1 MAQPFSTSGAEDSI
15 VQRFEAQVQRNPD
28 RLAIRSTHG
37 QLTYAELNTLA
48 NQRAHALLER
58 NLPPDQPVALLL
70 EQGAAY
76 VSALLGTLKA
86 GLCYVPLDPANPP
99 ARNAQMLQ
107 DCGARCLVSSAGHI
121 ELARSIAREGT
132 AILNVDELPRRAPS
146 ENPRVALSGDALA
159 YVLYTSGSTGRP
171 KGVVMDH
178 RSVVHNVARHTQA
191 FGITPE
197 DRQTLLYTC
206 SVYGG
211 TRDIFNAL
219 LNGASLH
226 TFPVKQLGVAGLSQW
241 LRDSRITIYCSV
253 ATVFRQFVATLEG
266 PERFPSLRLIKLG
279 GEATHRRD
287 VELYREH
294 FPSSCVLHCGLG
306 STETGVVRHY
316 FVDQHTDISKA
327 VPLGYPIDDVEV
339 MLLDEQGA
347 PVSPGEVGEI
357 VIRSRYIARGYWRRP
372 DLNSTVLVTDARDPQ
387 IRLYRSGDLGVLRAD
402 GCLEHRGRKDFLV
415 KVRGNRVELGE
426 IESALRELDGIAHAA
441 VAARLDRRNHNY
453 IVAYFVA
460 NDEPPT
466 TSALRAALAA
476 RLPDY
481 MIPSVFMRLAAL
493 PQTPNGKIDRQALP
507 EPDAGRPEL
516 EHAYVAPRTAL
527 ESTLSVLWADLLDLD
542 RVGVQDDFFDL
553 GGDSLTAVTLMA
565 HIRRQFD
572 QMLPLASLFEFGT
585 VGKLAAAISEKRQ
598 QPEWSP
604 LVPIRTGGTRL
615 PLFCIHPGGGNVL
628 GYNEFIEHLDADQPV
643 YGIQAYGVIEGQE
656 PQSSIPE
663 MASLYIETIRNVQ
676 PHGPYAL
683 GGESFGGLVAYEMA
697 CQLVAAGERVDL
709 VFLGDVWP
717 RPTAGQLRSVRY
729 RLAVFTYLFSM
740 TWAQWRAIVSRKL
753 GLGSERIVVKRYL
766 YADELHRRMSIAH
779 RRGSHDLSPRPY
791 PGKITLF
798 RARDYDHRT
807 SRLQHFFG
815 DARMSWPQF
824 VQGEVELHWMPGWH
838 GDMMHNDNAKGFAR
852 TLQECLD
859 RARAPA
865 TSASGAWQNEVP
877 IMPAV
882 STIGVGVVSCGDRNI
897 S

>member
-1 MAQPFSTSGAEDSI
+1 M
-15 VQRFEAQVQRNPD
+15 QRHPD

-37 QLTYAELNTLA
+37 QLSYAELNALA
-48 NQRAHALLER
+48 NQRAHALLELS
-58 NLPPDQPVALLL
+58 LPADQPVALLL

-76 VSALLGTLKA
+76 ISALLGTLKA

-99 ARNAQMLQ
+99 ARNEQMVQ
-107 DCGARCLVSSAGHI
+107 DCGARCIVTSSEHAD
-121 ELARSIAREGT
+121 LARSIGGEGSE
-132 AILNVDELPRRAPS
+132 ILNVDTLTGRTAA
-146 ENPRVALSGDALA
+146 ENPRIALSGNALA

-191 FGITPE
+191 LGITPE

-253 ATVFRQFVATLEG
+253 ATVFRQFAATLEG
-266 PERFPSLRLIKLG
+266 GERFTHLRLIKLG
-279 GEATHRRD
+279 GEATHRKD
-287 VELYREH
+287 VELYRAH

-316 FVDQHTDISKA
+316 FVDQHTEISKA
-327 VPLGYPIDDVEV
+327 VPLGYAIDDVEV
-339 MLLDEQGA
+339 LLLDEQGA
-347 PVSPGEVGEI
+347 PVSPGDVGEI

-372 DLNSTVLVTDARDPQ
+372 DLNSTVLIEDPQ
-387 IRLYRSGDLGVLRAD
+387 DPQMRLYRSGDLGVLRDD

-415 KVRGNRVELGE
+415 KIRGNRVELGE
-426 IESALRELDGIAHAA
+426 IESALRELDGVAHAA
-441 VAARLDRRNHNY
+441 VAARIDRRNHHY
-453 IVAYFVA
+453 IVAYFVPRG
-460 NDEPPT
+460 EPPT
-466 TSALRAALAA
+466 TSTLRTALAT
-476 RLPDY
+476 RLPDH
-481 MIPSVFMRLAAL
+481 MLPSVFMRLAAL

-507 EPDAGRPEL
+507 EPDSGRPEL

-527 ESTLSVLWADLLDLD
+527 ESTLSVLWADLLELD
-542 RVGVQDDFFDL
+542 RVGVHDDFFDL

-565 HIRRQFD
+565 QIRKQFD
-572 QMLPLASLFEFGT
+572 QALPLASLFEFGT
-585 VGKLAAAISEKRQ
+585 VEKLAAAIAENRQ
-598 QPEWSP
+598 PAPWSP
-604 LVPIRTGGTRL
+604 LVAIRTGSDRP

-628 GYNEFIEHLDADQPV
+628 GYNEFIEHLPAEQPV
-643 YGIQAYGVIEGQE
+643 YGIQAYGVIEGQV
-656 PQSSIPE
+656 PHSSIPE
-663 MASLYIETIRNVQ
+663 MASLYIETVRDVQ
-676 PHGPYAL
+676 PRGPYAL

-717 RPTAGQLRSVRY
+717 KATVVQLRSFRY
-729 RLAVFTYLFSM
+729 RLGSFTYLFSL
-740 TWAQWRAIVSRKL
+740 TWAQWRGVLARKL
-753 GLGSERIVVKRYL
+753 GLGSRRTATKRYL

-779 RRGSHDLSPRPY
+779 RRASHDFRPRPY
-791 PGKITLF
+791 PGRVTLF
-798 RARDYDHRT
+798 RARDHDHRT
-807 SRLQHFFG
+807 GRLEHFFG
-815 DARMSWPQF
+815 GPRMSWPQF

-838 GDMMHNDNAKGFAR
+838 GDMMHNENAEGFAR

-865 TSASGAWQNEVP
+865 RRASGALPDDMP
-877 IMPAV
+877 IMNTVP
-882 STIGVGVVSCGDRNI
+882 TINAGVVSCVDR
-897 S
+897 STS